1 MEHAP
6 RSKVRESLRSAHDWD
21 QSAGLAP
28 PPSPP
33 IRPDKSV
40 LLVA

>member
-6 RSKVRESLRSAHDWD
+6 RSKVRESLAARTTGTKVRDWP
-21 QSAGLAP
+21 LLHR
-28 PPSPP
+28 PP